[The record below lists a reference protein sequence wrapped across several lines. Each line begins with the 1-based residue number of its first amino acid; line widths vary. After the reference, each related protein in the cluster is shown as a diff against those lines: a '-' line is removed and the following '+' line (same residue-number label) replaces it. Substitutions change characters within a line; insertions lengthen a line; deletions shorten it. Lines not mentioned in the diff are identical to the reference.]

1 MCSHGLN
8 IHLYK
13 HFEAEEG
20 EGMCFAVLENVGKS
34 SRLGGGRRNMFLKVE
49 RVFGGSVPKIS
60 AEAMFRLAV

>member
-34 SRLGGGRRNMFLKVE
+34 SRLGGGAAE
-49 RVFGGSVPKIS
+49 YVPTS
-60 AEAMFRLAV
+60 RACVWRQCT